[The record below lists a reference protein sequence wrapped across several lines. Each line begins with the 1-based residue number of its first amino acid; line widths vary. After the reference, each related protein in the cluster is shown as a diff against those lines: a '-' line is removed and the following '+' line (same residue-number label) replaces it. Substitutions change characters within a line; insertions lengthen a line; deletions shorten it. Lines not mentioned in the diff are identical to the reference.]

1 MVSVKKNSK
10 YRPARKTELKSVS
23 VNTDVHRKLIS
34 EKVISA
40 IEGKWPGPKYDLS
53 VMQKDKVPCHLS
65 IDDVDGAEEGQT
77 FRWNIKTTNQPA
89 NF

>member
-1 MVSVKKNSK
+1 MKKNSK

-40 IEGKWPGPKYDLS
+40 IEGK
-53 VMQKDKVPCHLS
+53 
-65 IDDVDGAEEGQT
+65 
-77 FRWNIKTTNQPA
+77 
-89 NF
+89 